1 MCVCV
6 WGLEHNKI
14 QLVSTHHVG
23 GENEDPLVFS
33 TRPLRVVQQVGVV
46 LAKVPQL
53 VPCGDSRDSGGVRTA
68 RRHIPVGTSL
78 SASPPT
84 CVQAALVAVGA
95 AQAQAAVAGVAR
107 LDEGGGGVDGVPP
120 APQHVGGIEELGVG
134 DGLQARR
141 KTVGLERQHLE
152 ESFFFCEYIIFPTF
166 PSAPSSTPSSPI
178 TISLAL
184 TPPDGCLWRCPSGF
198 TSLTSTVSSEISTL
212 FHASNNN
219 PR

>member
-1 MCVCV
+1 MRTLLC
-6 WGLEHNKI
+6 
-14 QLVSTHHVG
+14 
-23 GENEDPLVFS
+23 F
-33 TRPLRVVQQVGVV
+33 
-46 LAKVPQL
+46 PQGH
-53 VPCGDSRDSGGVRTA
+53 CGSSSRLGSYSRKSPSSFPAETAETAGGVRTA

-152 ESFFFCEYIIFPTF
+152 ESFFFCEYIIFLTF